1 MQDLAQSWLLRSAP
15 VEAAQAAGRPIV
27 ALESTIIAHGM
38 PYPHNVRTAREIE
51 ALIRGMGAEPATI
64 AVMGGKIRIGLS
76 DDELELLG
84 RSPDVQKV
92 SRRDL
97 PAVLASG
104 GLGAT
109 TVAGTMICAALA
121 GIEVFVTGGI
131 GGVHRGAQETFD
143 ISADLQELAR
153 TSVAVVCAG
162 AKSILD
168 IGLTLE
174 YLETHG
180 VPVLSCEQDNFAAF
194 YTRDS
199 GFRADY
205 RLDDPAEQARFLRAK
220 WDLGLAGGGLGATTV
235 AGTMICAALAGIE
248 VFVTGGIGGVHRGAP
263 ETFDISAD
271 LQELAKT
278 SVAVVCAGAKSILD
292 IGLTLEYLET
302 HGVPVLACGQDN
314 FPAFYTRDSG
324 FRADFR
330 IDDPAQQ
337 ARFIRAKWDLGL
349 AGGVVLATPV
359 PQAAAMPREEIDA
372 ITEQALA
379 EAARQGI
386 AGKALTPYLLDRI
399 QALTGGRSLA
409 TNIALV
415 KHNAEVGARLALAL
429 AVT

>member
-1 MQDLAQSWLLRSAP
+1 MTVDHAHSWLIRSAP
-15 VEAAQAAGRPIV
+15 VAAAQAAGRPIV

-38 PYPHNVRTAREIE
+38 PYPENVRTAQEVQT
-51 ALIRGMGAEPATI
+51 LIRDMGAEPATI
-64 AVMGGKIRIGLS
+64 ALIAGRIHIGLS
-76 DDELELLG
+76 DDELDLLG
-84 RSPDVQKV
+84 RSGQARKV

-143 ISADLQELAR
+143 ISADLQELAK

-180 VPVLSCEQDNFAAF
+180 VPVLSCEQDNFAAY

-199 GFRADY
+199 GFPADY
-205 RLDDPAEQARFLRAK
+205 RLDD
-220 WDLGLAGGGLGATTV
+220 
-235 AGTMICAALAGIE
+235 AA
-248 VFVTGGIGGVHRGAP
+248 
-263 ETFDISAD
+263 D
-271 LQELAKT
+271 
-278 SVAVVCAGAKSILD
+278 
-292 IGLTLEYLET
+292 
-302 HGVPVLACGQDN
+302 
-314 FPAFYTRDSG
+314 
-324 FRADFR
+324 
-330 IDDPAQQ
+330 Q
-337 ARFIRAKWDLGL
+337 ARFIRTKWDLGL
-349 AGGVVLATPV
+349 AGGVVLSTPV
-359 PQAAAMPREEIDA
+359 PQAAAMARQEIDVL
-372 ITEQALA
+372 TGEALA
-379 EAARQGI
+379 EAKAQGI
-386 AGKALTPYLLDRI
+386 AGKAVTPFLLARI
-399 QALTGGRSLA
+399 NALTSGRSLA

-429 AVT
+429 AKAGRGAGTA

>member
-1 MQDLAQSWLLRSAP
+1 MPTPGAHSWLIRSAP
-15 VEAAQAAGRPIV
+15 VAAAQAAGRPIV

-38 PYPHNVRTAREIE
+38 PYPENVRTAQEVE
-51 ALIRGMGAEPATI
+51 NLIRDMGAEPATI
-64 AVMGGKIRIGLS
+64 ALIAGRIRIGLS
-76 DDELELLG
+76 DNELDLLG
-84 RSPDVQKV
+84 RSGQARKV

-97 PAVLASG
+97 PAVLAGG

-143 ISADLQELAR
+143 ISADLQELAK

-199 GFRADY
+199 GFPANY
-205 RLDDPAEQARFLRAK
+205 RLDD
-220 WDLGLAGGGLGATTV
+220 T
-235 AGTMICAALAGIE
+235 
-248 VFVTGGIGGVHRGAP
+248 
-263 ETFDISAD
+263 AD
-271 LQELAKT
+271 
-278 SVAVVCAGAKSILD
+278 
-292 IGLTLEYLET
+292 
-302 HGVPVLACGQDN
+302 
-314 FPAFYTRDSG
+314 
-324 FRADFR
+324 
-330 IDDPAQQ
+330 Q
-337 ARFIRAKWDLGL
+337 ARFIRTKWDLGL
-349 AGGVVLATPV
+349 AGGVVLSTPV
-359 PQAAAMPREEIDA
+359 PEAAAMARPEIDA
-372 ITEQALA
+372 LTGQALA
-379 EAARQGI
+379 EAKAQGI
-386 AGKALTPYLLDRI
+386 AGKAVTPFLLARI
-399 QALTGGRSLA
+399 NALSGGRSLA

-429 AVT
+429 AKAGRGAGAA